1 MPSGERGA
9 SYLTIPRSS
18 WWEEVG
24 SPISSPT
31 KFYFPVLV
39 LSLCFQARHR
49 ILRPVIWFYPISCLL
64 AEVWLWRAGWRLVQL
79 MGGGEEGGGGGRP
92 RLQLHRDTF
101 WGEVLKSGGSGG
113 VPQNVDQGWS
123 PQGTSVGED
132 LGTSCKVRGM
142 IPPQRISQFWKWL
155 STLLDG
161 LWP

>member
-1 MPSGERGA
+1 MRGGWKSNLIPNQVLFPCLSLIPLFPSQAQNLKAGH
-9 SYLTIPRSS
+9 
-18 WWEEVG
+18 
-24 SPISSPT
+24 
-31 KFYFPVLV
+31 LV
-39 LSLCFQARHR
+39 LSYFLF
-49 ILRPVIWFYPISCLL
+49 I
-64 AEVWLWRAGWRLVQL
+64 GWSLTVKSRVETSAAD
-79 MGGGEEGGGGGRP
+79 GRGGGGGRRGQTQAP
-92 RLQLHRDTF
+92 APQGHILRGGVKI
-101 WGEVLKSGGSGG
+101 WGLGGG